1 MKRHIVIRIL
11 SLLISL
17 VLVSSVVFLFSS
29 FSEGD
34 SSAYILSES
43 SSSEN
48 IESYRENAGLGDSTI
63 KRYFAFLASFF
74 SGDFGES
81 ISGYPIKD
89 AIVQRLPVSLFLM
102 FFSIIIALL
111 IALPLSYISLRQT
124 SLRSKAVAAFA
135 VISASFPLFLIAMLS
150 VLLFSV
156 KLQLFPAAGLA
167 SGFSSFILPSL
178 SLGVVYSSLFI
189 RVLRRKLREFL
200 SSPAGFYALSAG
212 MSMEEAAFVIGT
224 RPAIPLL
231 AAVIGESA
239 VSILGGS
246 AIIETVFALPG
257 LGSLLVKAALERD
270 AMLSG
275 AAVAVI
281 VIITGAIS
289 IISEIVIRVS
299 DPRSRK

>member
-17 VLVSSVVFLFSS
+17 VLVSSVVFLLSS

-48 IESYRENAGLGDSTI
+48 IESYRENAGLED
-63 KRYFAFLASFF
+63 LASFF

-212 MSMEEAAFVIGT
+212 MSMKEAAFVIGT

-299 DPRSRK
+299 DPKGRK